1 MVRRILANFLLAGE
15 GRGAALSQSRSR
27 SVNRMPFCVLKW
39 VRAKAGERIPLLWSF
54 LYFFCLL
61 CGYYM
66 LRPVRDEM
74 AIEGGVQHL
83 PWMMTGTFLTLLV
96 ATPLF
101 GYLSSKLARA
111 QLLLSVYGFFVSH
124 LALFFVVMSSQ
135 WHPEWVARVFFV
147 WLSVFNLFIVSVF
160 WSFMADLFTP
170 EQGTRLFSVIA
181 AGGSAGAM
189 VGPVLTAGV
198 TYVLPIPMLMVF
210 AALWLV
216 VCGVCIYQL
225 DRWSRQHPHQG
236 LGHGG
241 QSLGGSMWAGIRLA
255 ASSPY
260 LLGICAYLFLLTMSA
275 TVLYLEQTALIS
287 REISSPESRT
297 RLFAGIDL
305 TVNVLT
311 FVTQVWV
318 TNRLMLRFG
327 LGAALLFLPI
337 VSALGFLAIGMS
349 HILEVF
355 LLFTVM
361 RRVGEYAISKPARE
375 VLFTVVSREEKYK
388 AKNFIDTAV
397 SRGGD
402 ASTGW
407 AVSGIKALGATTGY
421 LAWFLVP
428 VMLCWGWIGWFLARR
443 ETGLQRE
450 KESLH

>member
-1 MVRRILANFLLAGE
+1 
-15 GRGAALSQSRSR
+15 
-27 SVNRMPFCVLKW
+27 MPNSFVLTW
-39 VRAKAGERIPLLWSF
+39 VKAKADERIPLLWAF

-96 ATPLF
+96 ATPVF
-101 GYLSSKLARA
+101 GFLSARLARVR
-111 QLLLSVYGFFVSH
+111 LLFSVYGFFAVH
-124 LALFFVVMSSQ
+124 LLLFFIVMTSQ

-147 WLSVFNLFIVSVF
+147 WLSVFNLFVVSVF
-160 WSFMADLFTP
+160 WSFMADVFTP

-181 AGGSAGAM
+181 AGGSTGAIAG
-189 VGPVLTAGV
+189 PIFTAGV
-198 TYVLPIPMLMVF
+198 TYVLPIPMLMVCST
-210 AALWLV
+210 LWLV
-216 VCGVCIYQL
+216 ACGICIYRL
-225 DRWSRQHPHQG
+225 DRWSKQHPHRG
-236 LGHGG
+236 MGHPE

-287 REISSPESRT
+287 REIASPESRT

-318 TNRLMLRFG
+318 TNRLVLRFG
-327 LGAALLFLPI
+327 LAAALLFLPI
-337 VSALGFLAIGMS
+337 ISIPGFVAMS
-349 HILEVF
+349 MSQVLVVF
-355 LLFTVM
+355 LLFTVV

-375 VLFTVVSREEKYK
+375 VLFTVVRREEKYK

-407 AVSGIKALGATTGY
+407 AVSGMKALGATTTH
-421 LAWFLVP
+421 LAWLLVP
-428 VMLCWGWIGWFLARR
+428 MMLLWGWIAWVLARR
-443 ETGLQRE
+443 EAGLQRE
-450 KESLH
+450 KQFVD